1 MFVIILS
8 FFMKMKI
15 SICVLTY
22 NSADTL
28 SECLDSIL
36 KELKKVDN
44 EYEINVLNNGSNDH
58 TEFVIKEK
66 IGNIKYFKNQI
77 NQSFTKSY
85 NFLLSQAAGDI
96 YCITSDDIIFKDDI
110 FKYLTNYYSEKSNSN
125 HVVGPKTVLPNNNL
139 DRINKKELNEKDLFF
154 YFTVI
159 GSIFNFSKAGLDQ
172 TKSKQAE
179 VLQDSCLFFTN
190 YIYDDFNFDER
201 FKFYFTEDS
210 LAKKLRNKNYKL
222 IYDTNISVKHYLKV
236 GTKKSKNT
244 KMNMIYFKDCITYSR
259 VYSNVFFH
267 YLLFIPIIYL
277 TIFLKYIKWLL
288 NPSDY
293 V

>member
-1 MFVIILS
+1 MFVYK

-15 SICVLTY
+15 SACVLTY

-58 TEFVIKEK
+58 TELVIKEK
-66 IGNIKYFKNQI
+66 IGNIKYYKNQK

-125 HVVGPKTVLPNNNL
+125 HVVAPKTVLPNNNL

-201 FKFYFTEDS
+201 FKFY
-210 LAKKLRNKNYKL
+210 LLRIL
-222 IYDTNISVKHYLKV
+222 F
-236 GTKKSKNT
+236 KKS
-244 KMNMIYFKDCITYSR
+244 
-259 VYSNVFFH
+259 H
-267 YLLFIPIIYL
+267 Q
-277 TIFLKYIKWLL
+277 
-288 NPSDY
+288 
-293 V
+293 